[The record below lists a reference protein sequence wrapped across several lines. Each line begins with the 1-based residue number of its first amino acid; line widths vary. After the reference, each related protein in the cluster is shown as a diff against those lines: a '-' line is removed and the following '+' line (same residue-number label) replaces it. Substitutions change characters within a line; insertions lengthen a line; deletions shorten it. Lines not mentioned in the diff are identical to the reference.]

1 MTERLHDGA
10 DDPQDEDNVGEVEE
24 LGKPTADDL
33 DADDCGDGQRHGS
46 DQTEYS
52 PRSAQK
58 IREPAGP

>member
-1 MTERLHDGA
+1 M
-10 DDPQDEDNVGEVEE
+10 VEVEE